1 MKSPPPEG
9 KPVRENFEI
18 IPMKTVRHEFGHLQ
32 DGAADSA
39 GRQEA
44 PREVG
49 PLRLAGIGTFGLFKS
64 ACAEPNKKTLHPQ
77 RRLPEIR
84 SPKSVF
90 SLTGRP
96 KAYKKL
102 AAFQI

>member
-44 PREVG
+44 PREAG
-49 PLRLAGIGTFGLFKS
+49 PMRLAGIGTFGLFKFT
-64 ACAEPNKKTLHPQ
+64 CAEHTKKTLHPQ
-77 RRLPEIR
+77 RRLPEIPN
-84 SPKSVF
+84 PKSEIRLF
-90 SLTGRP
+90 AHLQAKG
-96 KAYKKL
+96 L
-102 AAFQI
+102 